1 MSFRETRSALRVL
14 AGKSAGQSLG
24 KIDTDPIAPN
34 FGLTLMLL
42 AGDCL
47 RV

>member
-1 MSFRETRSALRVL
+1 MSFIETRGALRVL

-24 KIDTDPIAPN
+24 KIESVAPN

-42 AGDCL
+42 ASDCL